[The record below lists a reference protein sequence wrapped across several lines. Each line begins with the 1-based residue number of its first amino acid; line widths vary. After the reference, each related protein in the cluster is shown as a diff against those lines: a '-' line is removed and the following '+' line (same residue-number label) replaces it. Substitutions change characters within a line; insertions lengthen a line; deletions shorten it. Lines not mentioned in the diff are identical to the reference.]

1 MPKKRSDGAPATE
14 VAAFL
19 VPKYLCAC
27 PVGVTTAVQTAYA
40 GSVDVTNEK
49 KGTVYKCLHCP
60 AQFCGDPRRMQR
72 HYLPVVEPGFWGKG
86 EARGVC
92 ACTNSPPSVVARLT
106 EMGCSEFVKYKA
118 QGDQYESKPKHLVSR
133 LRNQKSDACRNR
145 CLGGR
150 FTT

>member
-60 AQFCGDPRRMQR
+60 AQFCGIRGECKGITCQWSS
-72 HYLPVVEPGFWGKG
+72 LGSGEKGKLVE
-86 EARGVC
+86 
-92 ACTNSPPSVVARLT
+92 
-106 EMGCSEFVKYKA
+106 
-118 QGDQYESKPKHLVSR
+118 
-133 LRNQKSDACRNR
+133 
-145 CLGGR
+145 
-150 FTT
+150 